1 MRGGL
6 LAALLCMALAGC
18 CSAVAAAEQHHIHG
32 VASSVPAVSV
42 SGVPAQ
48 ATPKRAVHTEAS
60 VEPSALVVFLPPGPS
75 HGGDQSEDDA
85 IEAEL
90 SSIPALS
97 IGILSATQGAYNA
110 DQMLL
115 DMTQGARVSYSAY
128 SAAHPPSLSSLE
140 LDLNGKHGLPA
151 SAHIS
156 SWPAALRRAQDAPQ
170 LLKPGLLATSIPG
183 GAAYAAPYFSKLPGK
198 GTIEIEIAKPVT
210 SPATVDWPLAAD
222 RSGRIAAL
230 SFGSSD
236 TLLARIGKLRAT
248 HSLVVADLPQ
258 GASGYS
264 DLHSL
269 SATRSPRE
277 LLIVVQSTPDLPGHE
292 LLWSAFAGLPPS
304 RGTGGRGGET
314 LTSQTTNQRGMIA
327 AIDIGPTILEHLG
340 LATPPDMRG
349 KPVRLD
355 GSFDGAYLRALKA
368 RLVVIDPRRLPAL
381 GWLVLVWVLVLGAAR
396 LPIRRKDRPKRTAW
410 ALRIGAIAM
419 LWAPVAVLLPA
430 ALEPSRTTEFAL
442 IVATCFG
449 LGALTDLL
457 VPWPRAPLV
466 PAVVAVVALTLDALA
481 GTQLLMRSLLGP
493 SPAFGARFYGIG
505 NELKSGLA
513 VLVFTA
519 VAAALYP
526 CVRSRRAA
534 MTMACA
540 GIVLTLVEGSARI
553 GAGVGG
559 VILVSA
565 GTAVATV
572 MLLPG
577 TLNRKRLLIV
587 MAAPILGLIALAA
600 IDLSTAHGSGH
611 FTGSVLDA
619 RSPGDIRDIIV
630 RRYLAAWDELKNHLM
645 PIATALALTASL
657 IAVRRR
663 DRVLAPVASDPAWLA
678 AFAGG
683 LTSGV
688 IGALTEDSGPVLL
701 VVAVGTLGCVFSYL
715 WGSPTPVRELNPS
728 SQSTSPA
735 ERSRA
740 LRQSAAP
747 SG

>member
-1 MRGGL
+1 MMRAGL
-6 LAALLCMALAGC
+6 LAALLCTALLACSPTGASASEAG
-18 CSAVAAAEQHHIHG
+18 SA
-32 VASSVPAVSV
+32 
-42 SGVPAQ
+42 
-48 ATPKRAVHTEAS
+48 RR
-60 VEPSALVVFLPPGPS
+60 SALVVFLAPGPLRS
-75 HGGDQSEDDA
+75 GQSEDDA

-90 SSIPALS
+90 SSIPTLS
-97 IGILSATQGAYNA
+97 IGILSATQGTYNA

-128 SAAHPPSLSSLE
+128 SPAYPPSLSSL
-140 LDLNGKHGLPA
+140 DLNLTAGHGLPA

-156 SWPAALRRAQDAPQ
+156 SWPAALRRAQGAPQ

-183 GAAYAAPYFSKLPGK
+183 GAAYAAPYFSNLPSS
-198 GTIEIEIAKPVT
+198 GTIEVEIAKPVS
-210 SPATVDWPLAAD
+210 SPATVDWPLAAN

-230 SFGSSD
+230 SFGSSG
-236 TLLARIGKLRAT
+236 TLLARIGKLHAT

-264 DLHSL
+264 DLRSL
-269 SATRSPRE
+269 TAARSPRE
-277 LLIVVQSTPDLPGHE
+277 LLVVVQSAPNLPGHE
-292 LLWSAFAGLPPS
+292 LLWSAFAGLGS
-304 RGTGGRGGET
+304 GGDT
-314 LTSQTTNQRGMIA
+314 LTSQSTNQRGMIA
-327 AIDIGPTILEHLG
+327 AIDIGPTILGHLG
-340 LATPPDMRG
+340 LQIPADMRG

-355 GSFDGAYLRALKA
+355 GAFDGASLRALKA
-368 RLVVIDPRRLPAL
+368 RLVVIDSRRLPAL
-381 GWLVLVWVLVLGAAR
+381 AWLALAWAFLLIVTR
-396 LPIRRKDRPKRTAW
+396 LPIGDANRGQRTGW
-410 ALRIGAIAM
+410 AMRVGAIAL

-430 ALEPSRTTEFAL
+430 ALEPSRTVEFAL
-442 IVATCFG
+442 IVATCFA

-466 PAVVAVVALTLDALA
+466 PAVVAVVALTVDALA

-526 CVRSRRAA
+526 CARSRGAA
-534 MTMACA
+534 ATMACT
-540 GIVLTLVEGSARI
+540 GIVLAIVEGSARI

-577 TLNRKRLLIV
+577 TLNRKRVLIV
-587 MAAPILGLIALAA
+587 MAAPVLGLIALAA
-600 IDLSTAHGSGH
+600 IDLATAHGSGH

-630 RRYLAAWDELKNHLM
+630 RRYSAAWDELKNHLM
-645 PIATALALTASL
+645 PVATALALIASF

-663 DRVLAPVASDPAWLA
+663 DRVLAPVASDPVWLA

-701 VVAVGTLGCVFSYL
+701 VVAVFALGCVLSYL
-715 WGSPTPVRELNPS
+715 WADPVRAQALSRRSPS
-728 SQSTSPA
+728 TPPA
-735 ERSRA
+735 ARSRA
-740 LRQSAAP
+740 RTQSAAP

>member
-6 LAALLCMALAGC
+6 LAALLCVVPAGW
-18 CSAVAAAEQHHIHG
+18 CSAAAAAEQRVIHEPT
-32 VASSVPAVSV
+32 SSTPATSV
-42 SGVPAQ
+42 LRAPAQ
-48 ATPKRAVHTEAS
+48 AALKQTGHTETS
-60 VEPSALVVFLPPGPS
+60 VGPSVLVAFLPPGPS
-75 HGGDQSEDDA
+75 RRSGQSEDDA

-90 SSIPALS
+90 SSIPTLS
-97 IGILSATQGAYNA
+97 IGILSATQGAYDA

-128 SAAHPPSLSSLE
+128 SPARPPSLSSLE
-140 LDLNGKHGLPA
+140 LDLTTEHGLPA

-156 SWPAALRRAQDAPQ
+156 SWPAALRRAQGAPQ

-183 GAAYAAPYFSKLPGK
+183 GAAYAAPYFSNLPGS
-198 GTIEIEIAKPVT
+198 GTIEVEIAKPVS
-210 SPATVDWPLAAD
+210 SPATVDWPLAAN

-230 SFGSSD
+230 SFGSSG

-264 DLHSL
+264 DLRSL
-269 SATRSPRE
+269 TAARSPRE
-277 LLIVVQSTPDLPGHE
+277 LLVVIQSAPNLPGHE
-292 LLWSAFAGLPPS
+292 LLWSAFAGLGS
-304 RGTGGRGGET
+304 GGDT
-314 LTSQTTNQRGMIA
+314 LTSQSTNQRGMIA
-327 AIDIGPTILEHLG
+327 AIDIGPTILGHLG
-340 LATPPDMRG
+340 LPIPADMRG

-355 GSFDGAYLRALKA
+355 GAFDGASLRALKA
-368 RLVVIDPRRLPAL
+368 RLVVIDSRRLPAL
-381 GWLVLVWVLVLGAAR
+381 AWLAL
-396 LPIRRKDRPKRTAW
+396 AW
-410 ALRIGAIAM
+410 AFLLIATRLSIGDANRGQRTGWAMRVGAIAL

-430 ALEPSRTTEFAL
+430 ALEPSRTVEFAL
-442 IVATCFG
+442 IVATCFA

-466 PAVVAVVALTLDALA
+466 PAVVAVVALTVDALA

-526 CVRSRRAA
+526 AARSRRAA
-534 MTMACA
+534 VTMAGA
-540 GIVLTLVEGSARI
+540 GILLAIVEGSARI

-577 TLNRKRLLIV
+577 TLNRKRVLIV
-587 MAAPILGLIALAA
+587 MAAPVLGLIALAA
-600 IDLSTAHGSGH
+600 IDLATAHGSGH

-619 RSPGDIRDIIV
+619 RSPGDIRDIVV
-630 RRYLAAWDELKNHLM
+630 RRYSAAWDELKNHLM
-645 PIATALALTASL
+645 PLATALASIASF

-663 DRVLAPVASDPAWLA
+663 DRVLAPVASDPVWLA

-701 VVAVGTLGCVFSYL
+701 VVAVGTLGCVLSYL
-715 WGSPTPVRELNPS
+715 WGKPARAQPVSRRSP
-728 SQSTSPA
+728 STLPA
-735 ERSRA
+735 ARSHART
-740 LRQSAAP
+740 RSAAP

>member
-1 MRGGL
+1 MRAGL
-6 LAALLCMALAGC
+6 LAALLCMALTDG
-18 CSAVAAAEQHHIHG
+18 SSIAAAAAGQRDVHRP
-32 VASSVPAVSV
+32 ASSTPAGSV
-42 SGVPAQ
+42 LSAPAQ
-48 ATPKRAVHTEAS
+48 ATPKQVVHTEAT
-60 VEPSALVVFLPPGPS
+60 VEPSALVVFLPPGLS
-75 HGGDQSEDDA
+75 RGRAQSEDDA

-90 SSIPALS
+90 SSIPTLS

-128 SAAHPPSLSSLE
+128 SPAHPPSLSSLD
-140 LDLNGKHGLPA
+140 LDLTVEHGLPP
-151 SAHIS
+151 SARIS
-156 SWPAALRRAQDAPQ
+156 SWPAALRRAQGAPQ

-183 GAAYAAPYFSKLPGK
+183 GAAYAAPYFSKLPNS
-198 GTIEIEIAKPVT
+198 GTVEIEIAKPVT
-210 SPATVDWPLAAD
+210 SPATVDWPLAAN

-230 SFGSSD
+230 SFGSSG
-236 TLLARIGKLRAT
+236 TLLSRIGKLRTT

-264 DLHSL
+264 DLRSL
-269 SATRSPRE
+269 AATRSPHE
-277 LLIVVQSTPDLPGHE
+277 LLIVVQSAPNLPGHE
-292 LLWSAFAGLPPS
+292 LLWSGFAGL
-304 RGTGGRGGET
+304 GRGGET

-327 AIDIGPTILEHLG
+327 AIDVGPTILNHLG
-340 LATPPDMRG
+340 LPIPADMRG
-349 KPVRLD
+349 KPLRLD
-355 GSFDGAYLRALKA
+355 GAFDGRSLRRLKA

-381 GWLVLVWVLVLGAAR
+381 GWLMLTWVLLLGLTQ
-396 LPIRRKDRPKRTAW
+396 LPIARKDRSRRAAW
-410 ALRIGAIAM
+410 ALRTGAIAI

-430 ALEPSRTTEFAL
+430 ALEPSRTVELTL
-442 IVATCFG
+442 IVGTCFT

-466 PAVVAVVALTLDALA
+466 PAVVAVIALTIDALA

-513 VLVFTA
+513 VLVFAA

-526 CVRSRRAA
+526 RARSRGAA
-534 MTMACA
+534 ATMACA
-540 GIVLTLVEGSARI
+540 GIVLAIVEGSARI

-565 GTAVATV
+565 GTAVASV

-577 TLNRKRLLIV
+577 ALNRKRVLIV
-587 MAAPILGLIALAA
+587 MAAPVLGLIALAA
-600 IDLSTAHGSGH
+600 IDLATAHGSGH

-619 RSPGDIRDIIV
+619 RSPGDVRDIIA
-630 RRYLAAWDELKNHLM
+630 RRYSAAWDELKNHLM
-645 PIATALALTASL
+645 PFATALALIISFV
-657 IAVRRR
+657 AVRRR
-663 DRVLAPVASDPAWLA
+663 DRVLAPVASDPVWLA

-701 VVAVGTLGCVFSYL
+701 VVAVGTLGCVLSYL
-715 WGSPTPVRELNPS
+715 WGKPVRKQPVSRPS
-728 SQSTSPA
+728 PSTPPEA
-735 ERSRA
+735 RSRA
-740 LRQSAAP
+740 RTRSAAP
-747 SG
+747 SS

>member
-6 LAALLCMALAGC
+6 FAALLCMAPAGW
-18 CSAVAAAEQHHIHG
+18 CSAASAAEQHDIHG
-32 VASSVPAVSV
+32 AASSAAAVSV
-42 SGVPAQ
+42 SGAPAQ
-48 ATPKRAVHTEAS
+48 ATPKQAVHTEAS
-60 VEPSALVVFLPPGPS
+60 IEPSALVVFLPPGPS
-75 HGGDQSEDDA
+75 RSRGQSEDDT

-90 SSIPALS
+90 SSIPTLS
-97 IGILSATQGAYNA
+97 IGILSATQGTYNA

-115 DMTQGARVSYSAY
+115 DITQGARVSYSAY
-128 SAAHPPSLSSLE
+128 SPAHPPSLSSLE
-140 LDLNGKHGLPA
+140 LDLTAEHGLPA
-151 SAHIS
+151 SAHIT
-156 SWPAALRRAQDAPQ
+156 SWPGALRRAQGAPQ
-170 LLKPGLLATSIPG
+170 LLEPGLLATSIPG
-183 GAAYAAPYFSKLPGK
+183 GAAYAAPYFSHLPGG
-198 GTIEIEIAKPVT
+198 GTIEVEIAKSPT
-210 SPATVDWPLAAD
+210 SPATVDWPLAAN
-222 RSGRIAAL
+222 RSGRISAL

-236 TLLARIGKLRAT
+236 TLLSRIDKLHTT

-264 DLHSL
+264 DLRSL
-269 SATRSPRE
+269 TATRSPRE
-277 LLIVVQSTPDLPGHE
+277 LLVVIQSAPDLPGHE

-304 RGTGGRGGET
+304 RGTGGGGET
-314 LTSQTTNQRGMIA
+314 LTSQTTDQHGMIA
-327 AIDIGPTILEHLG
+327 AIDVGPTILEHLG

-368 RLVVIDPRRLPAL
+368 RLVAIDPRRLPAL
-381 GWLVLVWVLVLGAAR
+381 GCLVLAWALLLGAAQ
-396 LPIRRKDRPKRTAW
+396 LPIPRKDRARRTAW
-410 ALRIGAIAM
+410 AARIGAIAM

-430 ALEPSRTTEFAL
+430 ALEPSRTVEFAL
-442 IVATCFG
+442 ILATCFA

-457 VPWPRAPLV
+457 VPWPRAPAV
-466 PAVVAVVALTLDALA
+466 PAVVAVVALTVDALA

-534 MTMACA
+534 STMACA
-540 GIVLTLVEGSARI
+540 GIVLAIVEGSARI

-565 GTAVATV
+565 GGAVATV

-587 MAAPILGLIALAA
+587 TAAPVLGLIALAA
-600 IDLSTAHGSGH
+600 IDLATAHGSGH

-619 RSPGDIRDIIV
+619 RSPGDIRDIVV
-630 RRYLAAWDELKNHLM
+630 RRSSAAWDELKNHLM
-645 PIATALALTASL
+645 PLATALALTVSF

-663 DRVLAPVASDPAWLA
+663 DRVFAPVASDPVWLA
-678 AFAGG
+678 AFTGG

-688 IGALTEDSGPVLL
+688 VGALTEDSGPVLL
-701 VVAVGTLGCVFSYL
+701 VVAVGALGCVLSYL
-715 WGSPTPVRELNPS
+715 WGKPVRAQGVSRRSL
-728 SQSTSPA
+728 STLPA
-735 ERSRA
+735 TRSRA
-740 LRQSAAP
+740 RTQSAAP